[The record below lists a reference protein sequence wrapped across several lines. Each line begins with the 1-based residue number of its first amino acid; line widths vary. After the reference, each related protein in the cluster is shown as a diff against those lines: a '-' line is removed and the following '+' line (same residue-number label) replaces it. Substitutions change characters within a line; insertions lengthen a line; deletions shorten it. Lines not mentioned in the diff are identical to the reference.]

1 MIWAK
6 TIAIQGF
13 GTGGRLCS
21 PNLRFWRPALSIELH
36 PYIKHHHKMMLCP
49 AYTGLL
55 WSHRE
60 ESNPQ
65 PADYKTAALPV
76 ELRWHFCADP
86 LRLSHPGLGGDI
98 MTSHSEGSFQRDSAA
113 LIAWLCVRLSRMGAI
128 PNIGGFRLYTL
139 RRAQPL
145 YKCRHTWALTG
156 RHFTRSRPAMAT
168 GRPLV
173 ILLVRFAAQIHQYS
187 VFPQSAPC
195 TLEQLFAGAGPKAI
209 PAMFPRLPPI
219 PELWG
224 GFARG
229 VI

>member
-1 MIWAK
+1 
-6 TIAIQGF
+6 
-13 GTGGRLCS
+13 
-21 PNLRFWRPALSIELH
+21 
-36 PYIKHHHKMMLCP
+36 MMLCP

-98 MTSHSEGSFQRDSAA
+98 MTSHSQGSFQRDSAA